1 VSTDLP
7 GPGLATENDPSDRLG
22 NPVDPSSGIDAGPGP
37 DPGTGGAGTGA
48 GGAGSGGGAGGEGS
62 IPSRRTR
69 RRRRARRWAYEW
81 VVILLIAVLVAFLL
95 RTFVIQT
102 FYIPSASMTP
112 TLQVGDRIVVNKLSY
127 HLHSVHRGDII
138 VFKRPPNENCA
149 GPPVPDL
156 VKRVI
161 GLPGET
167 ISDRHGTVYINGKAL
182 DQSWLPKHT
191 LTTYTAPFAPV
202 KIAANHYFVMGDD
215 RVDSCDSRDWGT
227 VPRSY
232 VVGKVDLRIWP
243 LSRIAIL

>member
-1 VSTDLP
+1 MSTDLP
-7 GPGLATENDPSDRLG
+7 GDALATKDP
-22 NPVDPSSGIDAGPGP
+22 AGPP
-37 DPGTGGAGTGA
+37 LD
-48 GGAGSGGGAGGEGS
+48 GSGDPVAPDGAPGGGGEPPVS
-62 IPSRRTR
+62 SRRAR

-81 VVILLIAVLVAFLL
+81 VVIIVIALGVAVLL

-127 HLHSVHRGDII
+127 HLHAVHRGDII
-138 VFKRPPNENCA
+138 VFRRPPNEDCP

-167 ISDRHGTVYINGKAL
+167 ISDRNGTVYINGKAL
-182 DQSWLPKHT
+182 DQTWLPKHISS
-191 LTTYTAPFAPV
+191 TYTGTFAPV

-227 VPRSY
+227 VPSSY
-232 VVGKVDLRIWP
+232 IVGRVELRIWP
-243 LSRIAIL
+243 ITRIDIL

>member
-7 GPGLATENDPSDRLG
+7 GDGLATDDPPVSTFSDDVETG
-22 NPVDPSSGIDAGPGP
+22 EGPEPSADGSA
-37 DPGTGGAGTGA
+37 A
-48 GGAGSGGGAGGEGS
+48 GGPPAV
-62 IPSRRTR
+62 SRRLR

-81 VVILLIAVLVAFLL
+81 AAIVVIAVLVAFIL
-95 RTFVIQT
+95 RTYVIQT
-102 FYIPSASMTP
+102 FFIPSASMTP

-127 HLHSVHRGDII
+127 HLHAVHRGDII
-138 VFKRPPNENCA
+138 VFRRPPNEDCA

-167 ISDRHGTVYINGKAL
+167 ISDRNGTVYIDGKAL
-182 DQSWLPKHT
+182 DQTWLPKHT
-191 LTTYTAPFAPV
+191 NTTYTATFAPV

-232 VVGKVDLRIWP
+232 IVGRVVLRIWP
-243 LSRIAIL
+243 ISRIAIL

>member
-7 GPGLATENDPSDRLG
+7 GDALATEDHAGPPFDDS
-22 NPVDPSSGIDAGPGP
+22 VDPVPP
-37 DPGTGGAGTGA
+37 GGAPPA
-48 GGAGSGGGAGGEGS
+48 GDPDAAAGSAPGDGGEPPAS
-62 IPSRRTR
+62 SRRTR
-69 RRRRARRWAYEW
+69 RRRRARRWAFEW
-81 VVILLIAVLVAFLL
+81 VAIIIIAVVVAVVL
-95 RTFVIQT
+95 RTFVVQT
-102 FYIPSASMTP
+102 FFIPSASMTP

-138 VFKRPPNENCA
+138 VFRRPPNEDCA

-167 ISDRHGTVYINGKAL
+167 ISDRNGTVYINGKAL
-182 DQSWLPKHT
+182 DQTWLPTHT
-191 LTTYTAPFAPV
+191 TTTFTGTFAPV

-227 VPRSY
+227 VPSSY
-232 VVGKVDLRIWP
+232 IVGRVELRIWP
-243 LSRIAIL
+243 ITRIAIL

>member
-7 GPGLATENDPSDRLG
+7 GPGLATENPASGPVGDPPDSAPG
-22 NPVDPSSGIDAGPGP
+22 VDVDA
-37 DPGTGGAGTGA
+37 GTGGADAGASGAAA
-48 GGAGSGGGAGGEGS
+48 GGGGSV
-62 IPSRRTR
+62 PSRRVR

-81 VVILLIAVLVAFLL
+81 VVILLIAVLVAFVL

-102 FYIPSASMTP
+102 FFIPSASMTP

-161 GLPGET
+161 GLPGEV

-191 LTTYTAPFAPV
+191 PTTYTAPFAPV

-227 VPRSY
+227 VPASY
-232 VVGKVDLRIWP
+232 IVGRVELRIWP
-243 LSRIAIL
+243 ISRIAIL

>member
-7 GPGLATENDPSDRLG
+7 GEGLATENPASTGFDRLSFDPSARPTNGPQPKSD
-22 NPVDPSSGIDAGPGP
+22 DAGGGRGADEPPGP
-37 DPGTGGAGTGA
+37 D
-48 GGAGSGGGAGGEGS
+48 
-62 IPSRRTR
+62 SRRRR

-81 VVILLIAVLVAFLL
+81 VAIVLVAVLAAFVL
-95 RTFVIQT
+95 RTFVVQT

-127 HLHSVHRGDII
+127 HLHAVHRGDII
-138 VFKRPPNENCA
+138 VFRRPPNEDCA

-167 ISDRHGTVYINGKAL
+167 ISDRNGTVYINGKAL
-182 DQSWLPKHT
+182 DQTWLPKHT
-191 LTTYTAPFAPV
+191 STTFTGTFAPV

-215 RVDSCDSRDWGT
+215 RTNSCDSRDWGT
-227 VPRSY
+227 VPSSY
-232 VVGKVDLRIWP
+232 IVGRVELRIWP
-243 LSRIAIL
+243 LSRLAIL

>member
-7 GPGLATENDPSDRLG
+7 GDALATEDH
-22 NPVDPSSGIDAGPGP
+22 AGPPLDDSVGP
-37 DPGTGGAGTGA
+37 AAAGDDPAPA
-48 GGAGSGGGAGGEGS
+48 DPAAGSAQGGDGV
-62 IPSRRTR
+62 PPVTSRRLR

-81 VVILLIAVLVAFLL
+81 IIIIIIAVVVAVVL
-95 RTFVIQT
+95 RTFVVQT

-127 HLHSVHRGDII
+127 HLHAVHRGDII
-138 VFKRPPNENCA
+138 VFKRPPNEDCA

-167 ISDRHGTVYINGKAL
+167 ISDRNGTVYINGKAL
-182 DQSWLPKHT
+182 DQTWLPKHT
-191 LTTYTAPFAPV
+191 STTYTATFSPV

-215 RVDSCDSRDWGT
+215 RIDSCDSRDWGT
-227 VPRSY
+227 VPASY
-232 VVGKVDLRIWP
+232 IVGKVDLRIWP
-243 LSRIAIL
+243 IRRIAIL

>member
-127 HLHSVHRGDII
+127 HLHSVHRATSSCS
-138 VFKRPPNENCA
+138 N
-149 GPPVPDL
+149 GPPT
-156 VKRVI
+156 R
-161 GLPGET
+161 
-167 ISDRHGTVYINGKAL
+167 
-182 DQSWLPKHT
+182 
-191 LTTYTAPFAPV
+191 TAPGRPCPT
-202 KIAANHYFVMGDD
+202 
-215 RVDSCDSRDWGT
+215 S
-227 VPRSY
+227 
-232 VVGKVDLRIWP
+232 
-243 LSRIAIL
+243 

>member
-7 GPGLATENDPSDRLG
+7 GDALATKDP
-22 NPVDPSSGIDAGPGP
+22 AGPPLDGSGDPVPPGGAPAAAGP
-37 DPGTGGAGTGA
+37 DTASGGAQ
-48 GGAGSGGGAGGEGS
+48 GGGGEPPAS
-62 IPSRRTR
+62 SRRDR

-81 VVILLIAVLVAFLL
+81 VAIIVIALGVAVVL

-138 VFKRPPNENCA
+138 VFRRPPNEDCA

-167 ISDRHGTVYINGKAL
+167 ISDRNGTVYINGKAL
-182 DQSWLPKHT
+182 DQTWLPTHT
-191 LTTYTAPFAPV
+191 TTTFTGTFAPV

-227 VPRSY
+227 VPSSY
-232 VVGKVDLRIWP
+232 IVGRVELRIWP
-243 LSRIAIL
+243 ITRIAIL

>member
-7 GPGLATENDPSDRLG
+7 GDGLATDDPPVTPFTDDAATGLG
-22 NPVDPSSGIDAGPGP
+22 PEPDAGAHGS
-37 DPGTGGAGTGA
+37 AA
-48 GGAGSGGGAGGEGS
+48 GG
-62 IPSRRTR
+62 PPPVSRRLR

-81 VVILLIAVLVAFLL
+81 VAIVVIAVLVAFLL

-127 HLHSVHRGDII
+127 HLHAVHRGDII
-138 VFKRPPNENCA
+138 VFRRPPNEDCA

-167 ISDRHGTVYINGKAL
+167 ISDRNGTVYVDGKAL
-182 DQSWLPKHT
+182 DQTWLPKHT
-191 LTTYTAPFAPV
+191 TTTYTATFAPV

-232 VVGKVDLRIWP
+232 IVGRVELRIWP
-243 LSRIAIL
+243 ISRIAIL